1 MAEETGQEKTQPATS
16 RKRQKAR
23 REGQVAKSREVN
35 SVLILGGVIALLALS
50 GGSWMEAW
58 LPVFQK
64 GLDLNAFGKSDE
76 QFAGIFSFWAWE
88 TLKFLAPL
96 FILCS
101 VLAISGNLAQVGFLV
116 TGKGVVPNLS
126 RIHPIN
132 GLKRIFS
139 LHGMTELL
147 KSLLKMAVIGWI
159 TYDTVYPELRSIVS
173 LCDRPFG
180 SVLSFSALVAFKLV
194 MKVWLALAVIAGAD
208 LLYQRWSYARDL
220 RMTKQEVK
228 EEFKETE
235 GDPRIRSRIRSLQFD
250 MARRRMM
257 QEVPKADVVVTNPD
271 HVAVALRYDRL
282 KDMAPVLVAKGAG
295 WLCERIKKVAREN
308 KVAVVENPPLARLL
322 YHKVPLGREIPVEVY
337 RVVAEVLAYVYR
349 LRGKVKDGAAAR

>member
-1 MAEETGQEKTQPATS
+1 MAEETGQEKTQPATG

-23 REGQVAKSREVN
+23 EEGQVARSREVN
-35 SVLILGGVIALLALS
+35 IVLMLGGVIALLALS

-64 GLDLNAFGKSDE
+64 GLDLNSFGKSDE
-76 QFAGIFSFWAWE
+76 QFAGVFSFWAWE
-88 TLKFLAPL
+88 TVKFLAPL
-96 FILCS
+96 FMVCS
-101 VLAISGNLAQVGFLV
+101 VLAISGNLVQVGFLL
-116 TGKGVVPNLS
+116 TTKKLVPNLNA
-126 RIHPIN
+126 IN
-132 GLKRIFS
+132 PSSGLKRIFS
-139 LHGMTELL
+139 LHGLTGLL
-147 KSLLKMAVIGWI
+147 TSLLQMVVIGWI
-159 TYDTVYPELRSIVS
+159 TYDTVYPELRNLVS

-194 MKVWLALAVIAGAD
+194 LKVWLALAVIAGAD

-228 EEFKETE
+228 EEFRETE
-235 GDPRIRSRIRSLQFD
+235 GDPKIRSRIRSLQFD
-250 MARRRMM
+250 MVRRRMM
-257 QEVPKADVVVTNPD
+257 QEVPKADVVITNPD

-282 KDMAPVLVAKGAG
+282 KEMAPVVIAKGAG

-322 YHKVPLGREIPVEVY
+322 YHKVPLGREIPIEVY

-349 LRGKVKDGAAAR
+349 LRGKVKDGAVAR